1 MAVWPEAI
9 FFTFSPM
16 SRSRDP
22 RPVPSAWQ
30 AALAGTAADPL
41 KRAEWLASLD
51 HQLRPALPLQLAAH
65 ARLANVDGNRLVYS
79 VDGPAWSSRLRL
91 SGDAILEA
99 ARSLGLAVDVL
110 AIRVVR
116 MPLQPDAIRTAPGG
130 TGAGSERNALRAVR
144 ELIARGPA
152 DDRDD
157 GNGPRPTRAER
168 LRARRPSRPEDAS

>member
-1 MAVWPEAI
+1 
-9 FFTFSPM
+9 M
-16 SRSRDP
+16 SRP
-22 RPVPSAWQ
+22 RVPRQSAPRSVPSAWE
-30 AALAGTAADPL
+30 AALSGGAADPL

-65 ARLANVDGNRLVYS
+65 ARLANIDGNRLVYS

-116 MPLQPDAIRTAPGG
+116 TPLQPGAENRNAPGKA
-130 TGAGSERNALRAVR
+130 GAGSERNALRAVR

-152 DDRDD
+152 DDQGE
-157 GNGPRPTRAER
+157 GNTPRPTRAER

>member
-1 MAVWPEAI
+1 
-9 FFTFSPM
+9 M
-16 SRSRDP
+16 SKPRGPKPTPP

-30 AALAGTAADPL
+30 AVLAGGAADPL

-51 HQLRPALPLQLAAH
+51 HQLRIALPLQLAAH

-99 ARSLGLAVDVL
+99 ARSLGLAVDAL

-116 MPLQPDAIRTAPGG
+116 MPAQPGVGVTQATPRRSAS
-130 TGAGSERNALRAVR
+130 GSERTALRAMR
-144 ELIARGPA
+144 ELIAQGPA
-152 DDRDD
+152 GDQSDE
-157 GNGPRPTRAER
+157 NAPKPTRADR
-168 LRARRPSRPEDAS
+168 LRARRPSRPEGAS